1 MAIEIKIVT
10 AIFNP
15 DSATANAYGLWQ
27 WDYGQVLRIQ
37 GLHLPSMVEIHF
49 SLQDTGGTSVMRVG
63 ITKDGVTD
71 VVIPDSML
79 QNNGADSD
87 YDIFAFV
94 YLTDDTSGQTEYKI
108 KLRVKSRPEPE
119 VPSGGE
125 DPDIFHEAVRKV
137 AEYADQAAESEKQAE
152 GWAHGREDLPERAQD
167 NAKYYA
173 GQAAA
178 DAKKTGT
185 DREEVERLVDSVSG
199 IDEQVIKVEN
209 LTKQAQTSATN
220 AALSEQAA
228 KTAETNAQTAQA
240 GAETAEGNAELAE
253 RKAKASEQAVEK
265 AKQLVTQMGQEVL
278 DNKNHVDQTV
288 QAFTLTAQQ
297 AVADVNKAGQ
307 TQTEQVLSVGESAV
321 ESVKTAQGTATQ
333 AIETAKTEAVEAVQ
347 TEGTTQ
353 TGNVTAEGT
362 KQVQAVQQAAQEIVA
377 DREQIAQNKA
387 DVTALKEDLTQ
398 KQDAIIYSLNR
409 FDYSK
414 VNLDKQLNTIDGSL
428 YDAPGFKTSDYIDVT
443 VQNDSNYINC
453 AQTFTASVK
462 TPFDRL
468 VFYDSNK
475 IMVYVYASGSGTV
488 EPIEIPIGAKYA
500 RFSHRNISA
509 TTTYFNVGKR
519 QGYTEYKV
527 TKFADLIPKIE
538 VDNKTELLKN
548 DLIKAVASG
557 TSTTNSNTP
566 VTVTTENNYEY
577 IEVTTKYNG
586 NLSLYYRTSSGG
598 WNTAQML
605 LPETVVKNGDVFK
618 LLVDKDLIQYGF
630 GFRAY
635 EAGKN
640 IDYILYNVPSKDFET
655 VAESATDAIN
665 IAKKLEN
672 SVFVDKVVGTKE
684 NVNVTVTTAFCISDS
699 LIFKEGIK
707 YKLNIKDVATDS
719 AKHFNRFSLY
729 WKYKDGSLQHFA
741 DVSES
746 YIKGVDF
753 EFTVPDNF
761 MELWG
766 RTYVDGSKY
775 SWIATT
781 DTIKPSL
788 ITAFTHPLNN
798 KTLAFYGDSITAQN
812 NGDFL
817 NGAVGNTWA
826 GYFSKFVNASG
837 YFGRGV
843 GGQSFKWNNSC
854 WYTEVG
860 TNGNYK
866 NRYKYD
872 VSGETT
878 NEVVSTA
885 TTEEEIALIENAL
898 GCEIEIHRGCYCSWD
913 RITTMFPVNIKDNID
928 ILFIMGGTNDFS
940 SVEGLDVSGNDG
952 STKPIFS
959 ASNTTDSD
967 WVTSLSYNGGDYDVT
982 TTWGAM
988 ASTIMKFKIWMPNCK
1003 IVILTPIERAGTNY
1017 NHATN
1022 GNHATT
1028 VDLANQVLSV
1038 ANWCDTEAWNMFAE
1052 CGIDLFNASV
1062 MLSDGVHPNTQTG
1075 GLRMAKYLASKSV
1088 SVQTFK

>member
-1 MAIEIKIVT
+1 MGLTAKKVYAVLNRKIKKISGDVSSLGTPLFYAGSVTTADLLPVSPKLGAVYNIEQKSIYGEPGTNVVWNGVLWDALGPTFDLSLLLTKE
-10 AIFNP
+10 
-15 DSATANAYGLWQ
+15 NAKNLYLQ
-27 WDYGQVLRIQ
+27 KNQ
-37 GLHLPSMVEIHF
+37 GSENSGKFLV
-49 SLQDTGGTSVMRVG
+49 VG
-63 ITKDGVTD
+63 EDGN
-71 VVIPDSML
+71 VIP
-79 QNNGADSD
+79 SD
-87 YDIFAFV
+87 TQDGGV
-94 YLTDDTSGQTEYKI
+94 KTDTTLTKSGE
-108 KLRVKSRPEPE
+108 
-119 VPSGGE
+119 
-125 DPDIFHEAVRKV
+125 
-137 AEYADQAAESEKQAE
+137 
-152 GWAHGREDLPERAQD
+152 
-167 NAKYYA
+167 
-173 GQAAA
+173 AA
-178 DAKKTGT
+178 DAK
-185 DREEVERLVDSVSG
+185 V
-199 IDEQVIKVEN
+199 
-209 LTKQAQTSATN
+209 
-220 AALSEQAA
+220 
-228 KTAETNAQTAQA
+228 
-240 GAETAEGNAELAE
+240 
-253 RKAKASEQAVEK
+253 
-265 AKQLVTQMGQEVL
+265 
-278 DNKNHVDQTV
+278 
-288 QAFTLTAQQ
+288 
-297 AVADVNKAGQ
+297 
-307 TQTEQVLSVGESAV
+307 VGD
-321 ESVKTAQGTATQ
+321 K
-333 AIETAKTEAVEAVQ
+333 I
-347 TEGTTQ
+347 TT
-353 TGNVTAEGT
+353 
-362 KQVQAVQQAAQEIVA
+362 
-377 DREQIAQNKA
+377 
-387 DVTALKEDLTQ
+387 LKEDLTQ

-453 AQTFTASVK
+453 AQTFTASAK

-475 IMVYVYASGSGTV
+475 IMVYVYASGSRTV